1 MARKGNVVVGLDL
14 GTTKTCVIVGKV
26 NDTGGLDIVGIGS
39 CPSTG
44 LRKGVVVNIDNTV
57 ESIRKAVEEAEL
69 MSDCEID
76 SVFTGMAGS
85 HIEGLNSHGI
95 VAVKGKEV
103 DGDDVRR
110 AVEAARAMAIPLDR
124 EILHVIPQFFI
135 VDNQDGVKDPL
146 GMSGVRLEA
155 KVHVVI
161 ASVTSVQNIV
171 KSVNRVGLDVNDVI
185 LEPLASSEA
194 VLSTDEKELGVALMD
209 IGGGTTDIAVFAE
222 GSVKHSSVLA
232 VGGNYLTNDIAVGL
246 RTPVN
251 EAEKIKIRYG
261 CSFVPLIK
269 PDETIEVPS
278 VGGRQPRRVSRQIL
292 GEIIQPR
299 VEEILRLAHREVIKS
314 GYEDLLGAGIVLT
327 GGTAVLEGIT
337 ELGEQIFHMP
347 VRRGV
352 PQGIGGLTDVVNSP
366 LYATGV
372 GLIMY
377 GLRNRSARSFRTGE
391 GGFFARLIQRIK
403 RWYSEFF

>member
-1 MARKGNVVVGLDL
+1 MAKKGNVVVGLDL

-76 SVFTGMAGS
+76 SVFTGIAGS

-110 AVEAARAMAIPLDR
+110 AVEAARAMAVPLDR

-135 VDNQDGVKDPL
+135 VDNQDGVKDPV

-161 ASVTSVQNIV
+161 ASVTSVQNII

-261 CSFVPLIK
+261 CTFVPLIK

-278 VGGRQPRRVSRQIL
+278 VGGRQPRKVSRQIL

-337 ELGEQIFHMP
+337 ELGEQIFRMP

-377 GLRNRSARSFRTGE
+377 GLRNRSVRSFRKGE
-391 GGFFARLIQRIK
+391 GNPFARLLQRIK